1 MKKGIIVILIIILT
15 TIAGVLV
22 PVLMNKD
29 SDNLV
34 VNIPGGATSKP
45 KTTAVTTTNAIDP
58 QNTNTNN
65 NETPSP
71 STTVVP
77 KYTSDISLVLSTP
90 TVTPGKGES
99 EIGGTTPE
107 PDTTLGMEDLPTPAK
122 TNKNSAGSWVDRKIE
137 EHRDEIDSDDLADF
151 RRIYSSVD
159 IGYIQGL
166 MEDGLD
172 DEETSQLKAYLRSTL
187 RSDYERAKEL
197 FYKYSYLLSEV

>member
-45 KTTAVTTTNAIDP
+45 KTTAVTTTNEIDP
-58 QNTNTNN
+58 QNTNVNN
-65 NETPSP
+65 NETP

-77 KYTSDISLVLSTP
+77 KYTSDISLDLSTP

-187 RSDYERAKEL
+187 GGDYERAKEL